1 MLSGYDLRKHLMMVG
16 GREISKKEK
25 KNEKKIHSSA
35 NLSGTNLVKTQGG
48 KPMSRFPELYHSHF
62 PFAEALLSKSGL
74 SRFVFEVSKS
84 HTHTRARTR
93 SVGLL

>member
-1 MLSGYDLRKHLMMVG
+1 MRSARRKP
-16 GREISKKEK
+16 EQKKL
-25 KNEKKIHSSA
+25 EKKIHSSA

-48 KPMSRFPELYHSHF
+48 KAVSRFPELCHSHF

-84 HTHTRARTR
+84 HTHTCARGGTPL
-93 SVGLL
+93 SM